1 MMTLLKTIDV
11 MPSALEQASQ
21 KLHECRYN
29 NSCKNCRKSK
39 KNCTKERH
47 AHRLSLFLH
56 LFYTPPLPTG
66 NDRSFFFIAC
76 SSKSDFKFHSIS
88 VILRHFLRRV
98 IWCLYVSFDLSMC
111 SMIKCTV
118 YTEVF
123 LQHYIALQHP
133 YFQRARNI
141 LRAALLHAG
150 CPHVISKRCANNSPL
165 VGLVV
170 DPVGNVLEIRV
181 R

>member
-1 MMTLLKTIDV
+1 MMTLLKTIDL

-21 KLHECRYN
+21 KLHECRCN
-29 NSCKNCRKSK
+29 NSWKNCRKSK
-39 KNCTKERH
+39 NR
-47 AHRLSLFLH
+47 AHRLRLFLH
-56 LFYTPPLPTG
+56 LSYTPPLPREKE
-66 NDRSFFFIAC
+66 RSFFFIAC
-76 SSKSDFKFHSIS
+76 SSKSDFKFHSTS
-88 VILRHFLRRV
+88 VTLRHFLRRV
-98 IWCLYVSFDLSMC
+98 TWCLYVSFDLSMC

-141 LRAALLHAG
+141 MRAALLHAG

-170 DPVGNVLEIRV
+170 DPVGNVLEIQV
-181 R
+181 C

>member
-1 MMTLLKTIDV
+1 MLLSKQARNWTNADATTLEKTAGKAKRIA
-11 MPSALEQASQ
+11 P
-21 KLHECRYN
+21 
-29 NSCKNCRKSK
+29 
-39 KNCTKERH
+39 KERR
-47 AHRLSLFLH
+47 AHRLRLFLH
-56 LFYTPPLPTG
+56 LSYTPPLPREKE
-66 NDRSFFFIAC
+66 RSFFFIAC
-76 SSKSDFKFHSIS
+76 SSKSDFKFHSTS
-88 VILRHFLRRV
+88 VILHHFLQQVCHFLRRV
-98 IWCLYVSFDLSMC
+98 TWCLYVSFDLSMC

-118 YTEVF
+118 YTEGF

-170 DPVGNVLEIRV
+170 DPVGNILIQV